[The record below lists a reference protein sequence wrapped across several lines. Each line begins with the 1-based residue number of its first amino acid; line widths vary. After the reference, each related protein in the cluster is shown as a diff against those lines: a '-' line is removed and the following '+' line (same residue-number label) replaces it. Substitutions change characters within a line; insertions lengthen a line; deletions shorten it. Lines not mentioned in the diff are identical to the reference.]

1 MRLQLHHR
9 KLMAKLCETI
19 CHRDCSSYKNCTVC
33 FKFCINSPQIPYY
46 YPPSPPPP
54 SSQQQDHHKINNY
67 FILTLSLL
75 AFAFFLVCVRAIY
88 ISFRSRR
95 RRSSLRAQ
103 PSSTAQQND
112 RNFDDEEQQ
121 HQHGSVVDHPIW
133 YIRTLGLH
141 QSVINAISVC
151 KYKRGEG
158 LIEGTECSVC
168 LSEFEEDENLRLL
181 PKCHH
186 AFHLPCI
193 DTWLRSHTNCPMCR
207 APIVNNPTV
216 ARVESLESVI
226 VVDDSSSSSLEH
238 TQIDV
243 SDENSGESE
252 TNLGFEDSVFDSELR
267 NMEENEGHFEV
278 CENERQV
285 VDAVSVV
292 RPRRSV
298 SMDDSFV
305 ANNNLA
311 LATVLSIE
319 SNIIGDSS
327 KMSFNDDA
335 ISKVN
340 GNENLATTSKGSS
353 SFSFRPTRY
362 LQGVP
367 SPMKRSSSYNGKFLL
382 SWFSSNQKKPN
393 DIFRNL

>member
-1 MRLQLHHR
+1 MGLHHR
-9 KLMAKLCETI
+9 KLLSESECERI
-19 CHRDCSSYKNCTVC
+19 CDEDCTTATSSNCVNC
-33 FKFCINSPQIPYY
+33 LKFCNSYN
-46 YPPSPPPP
+46 PPPTP
-54 SSQQQDHHKINNY
+54 SDHTKHKTTTYLIIS
-67 FILTLSLL
+67 FSIV
-75 AFAFFLVCVRAIY
+75 AAIFLVLCCYAFYVKFFSRRN
-88 ISFRSRR
+88 RSRR
-95 RRSSLRAQ
+95 RALLTR
-103 PSSTAQQND
+103 QQTEQG
-112 RNFDDEEQQ
+112 FVVGEEHDD
-121 HQHGSVVDHPIW
+121 GSVVDHPIW
-133 YIRTLGLH
+133 YIRTPGLQ
-141 QSVINAISVC
+141 QSIINAITVV
-151 KYKRGEG
+151 KYKKDEG
-158 LIEGTECSVC
+158 LIDGSDCSVC

-181 PKCHH
+181 PKCNH

-243 SDENSGESE
+243 FDENSGESE
-252 TNLGFEDSVFDSELR
+252 TNLGFENSAFDSESR
-267 NMEENEGHFEV
+267 NWEENDGGQSEV

-285 VDAVSVV
+285 VDVVSIV

-298 SMDDSFV
+298 SMDNF
-305 ANNNLA
+305 AF
-311 LATVLSIE
+311 ATVLSIE
-319 SNIIGDSS
+319 SNGNGDSS